1 MASTDIDLGHRRA
14 IPGNELVEQV
24 STSGG
29 PGGQHANKTSSRVSL
44 RWNIRDSAMLT
55 EATRTRLLD
64 KLSSRLTKEGELIV
78 HVDSHRSQHMNREA
92 ARTRM
97 GELVADALTV
107 PKRRKKT
114 KPTRASQRRR
124 VEGKKRRG
132 EVKRGRGKVRGD

>member
-1 MASTDIDLGHRRA
+1 MPSADIELGQGRV
-14 IPGNELVEQV
+14 IPGVELTEQV

-44 RWNIRDSAMLT
+44 RWNIGASTKLT
-55 EATRTRLLD
+55 DATRVRLLE
-64 KLSSRLTKEGELIV
+64 KLGPRLTKDGELIV
-78 HVDSHRSQHMNREA
+78 HVDSHRSQHMNRAA

-97 GELVADALTV
+97 GELVAEALVV

-124 VEGKKRRG
+124 IEGKKRRG
-132 EVKRGRGKVRGD
+132 EVKRGRGKVQGE